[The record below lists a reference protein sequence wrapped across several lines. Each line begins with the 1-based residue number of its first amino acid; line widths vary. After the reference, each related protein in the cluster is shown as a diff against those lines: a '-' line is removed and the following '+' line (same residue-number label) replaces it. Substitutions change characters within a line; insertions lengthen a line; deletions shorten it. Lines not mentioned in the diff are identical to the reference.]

1 MSSTRTRGS
10 EGSRPA
16 ASPAAAWP
24 RSSIP
29 VQRCDVEFDAAACS
43 RTRLLSSLSRRLAAP
58 FIYLLLP
65 GVREISRWWRR
76 AVLPSPPPL
85 NERPYFLSYFAAH
98 FVYRG
103 GAEPVECFV
112 LWFCVSRSV
121 ILCDRHRPSRVHP
134 YRLDRVGVQ
143 TLVGLC
149 FAFLSISH
157 SACSAKSRTSQCSS
171 RCA

>member
-1 MSSTRTRGS
+1 MSSTSTRGS
-10 EGSRPA
+10 EGSMSA

-24 RSSIP
+24 RKSIP
-29 VQRCDVEFDAAACS
+29 VHRSDVEFDAAACN

-112 LWFCVSRSV
+112 SWFCVSRSV
-121 ILCDRHRPSRVHP
+121 VLCDRHRPSRVHP
-134 YRLDRVGVQ
+134 FTASVSQ
-143 TLVGLC
+143 SLVGLC
-149 FAFLSISH
+149 FAEPINQSINVPPSLGLSVFFLSFF
-157 SACSAKSRTSQCSS
+157 
-171 RCA
+171 